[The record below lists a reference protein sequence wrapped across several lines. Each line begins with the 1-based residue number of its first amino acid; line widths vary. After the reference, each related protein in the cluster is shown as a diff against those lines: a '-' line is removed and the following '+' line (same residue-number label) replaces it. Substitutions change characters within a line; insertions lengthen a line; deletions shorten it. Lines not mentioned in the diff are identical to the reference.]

1 MQWNMSSRR
10 LDITFRCLDAE
21 KLVAAKSDSL
31 KMEKEGIVRRSASP
45 WSSPLHMVMK
55 KHGKWQ
61 PYGNYRQLNDI
72 TVPDKYPVLNIP
84 DMLAK

>member
-1 MQWNMSSRR
+1 
-10 LDITFRCLDAE
+10 
-21 KLVAAKSDSL
+21 
-31 KMEKEGIVRRSASP
+31 MEKEGIVRRSASP